1 MVQKPKRKSN
11 ALAFLMPYIFLIG
24 VVVVLIVLFGGTGKT
39 VKETWNPSPDAIEEK
54 LEMSTI
60 SSIMVMWSVWSKE
73 KKEKEIYGG

>member
-1 MVQKPKRKSN
+1 MTQKPKRKGN

-54 LEMSTI
+54 QA
-60 SSIMVMWSVWSKE
+60 
-73 KKEKEIYGG
+73 